1 MPTSRMSGRIASRP
15 RVVNP
20 PVHPGGRSAP
30 ETTVPSTAAPA
41 ETSPTLVAAR
51 RIGESVLIAA
61 FASTGLY
68 LVGTVYTDAYYGRLS
83 IETTSLDLAPA
94 YIALQSVH
102 ALSGLLQY
110 PSILLIYALLL
121 RLVRSSERARDWL
134 ERARRR
140 APRLLPVLA
149 NLAVVGPLLIV
160 DLWLL
165 VSLPDPA
172 LGSALNEVWD
182 LLVIAGPAL
191 LIYAVWIG
199 WSQRALM
206 VSRIRAHAF
215 VPIVLVAIVYVLTVL
230 VQSAVTATVA
240 AELLLTGMSDNA
252 MLVAFTPKSS
262 QTAPPAERELI
273 LVTKRSGA
281 FYVVER
287 QPFPPSERPTAY
299 VISMSSVDR
308 AETRRVN
315 DAWSPLGAVLTAPT
329 W

>member
-1 MPTSRMSGRIASRP
+1 MPTSRMSGRIASGP
-15 RVVNP
+15 RVVNRS
-20 PVHPGGRSAP
+20 VHMRGGSAP
-30 ETTVPSTAAPA
+30 ETTIPATAAPA
-41 ETSPTLVAAR
+41 EMSPTLAVAR

-61 FASTGLY
+61 LASTGLY

-83 IETTSLDLAPA
+83 IETTSLDFAPA

-110 PSILLIYALLL
+110 PSILLIYALVL
-121 RLVRSSERARDWL
+121 RLVRSSARAEDLLDRARQ
-134 ERARRR
+134 R
-140 APRLLPVLA
+140 APRALPVLV

-172 LGSALNEVWD
+172 IGSALNEAWD
-182 LLVIAGPAL
+182 LLAFAGPAL

-199 WSQRALM
+199 CSQRASI

-215 VPIVLVAIVYVLTVL
+215 VPIVLVVTVYVLTVL

-240 AELLLTGMSDNA
+240 AELLLTGVSDNA
-252 MLVAFTPKSS
+252 MLVVFTPKSS
-262 QTAPPAERELI
+262 QTAPLAERGLI
-273 LVTKRSGA
+273 LVTKRGGA

-287 QPFPPSERPTAY
+287 QSVPPGERPTAY
-299 VISMSSVDR
+299 VIPMASVDR
-308 AETRRVN
+308 AETRRAN
-315 DAWSPLGAVLTAPT
+315 NAWSPIGTVLAATTP
-329 W
+329 